1 MDAGML
7 RYHAL
12 WAYAGLSALLLAL
25 DKIPLPDV
33 QAAIALLA
41 PLGLV
46 IAADIAKHRADSK
59 SK

>member
-1 MDAGML
+1 MEQGML

-12 WAYAGLSALLLAL
+12 WAYTGLAALLLAL

-41 PLGLV
+41 PIGLV
-46 IAADIAKHRADSK
+46 IAADIAKHRAESK
-59 SK
+59 RP